1 MGHAGAIISGGSGTA
16 AEKIETF
23 RKVGVPVAS
32 TPGEIPAL
40 VERALGKSKKVK
52 VSVVAAKPKKRVPVV
67 KMRAA
72 KGNHL
77 KKAPALAAKG
87 RRKR

>member
-1 MGHAGAIISGGSGTA
+1 
-16 AEKIETF
+16 
-23 RKVGVPVAS
+23 
-32 TPGEIPAL
+32 